1 MSYRK
6 EVESLLGKECINILL
21 NHVRGG
27 KMDDDQMRHFVEHL
41 GELSEMDPNV
51 LFGNHMRRMGR
62 DKERRQ
68 DTELL
73 QAMNDWWENSL
84 RKMTQDR
91 AMDILVQALSKPEV
105 NCKHLA
111 NKLSSGHTQVS
122 IISSEYFALQRCPLK
137 DLEFS

>member
-1 MSYRK
+1 MSHQR
-6 EVESLLGKECINILL
+6 EVESLLGQECINILL

-105 NCKHLA
+105 NSKHLA
-111 NKLSSGHTQVS
+111 NQLSSDNTQVS
-122 IISSEYFALQRCPLK
+122 MAWQHQF
-137 DLEFS
+137 

>member
-1 MSYRK
+1 MSYRR
-6 EVESLLGKECINILL
+6 EVESLLGQECINILL

-84 RKMTQDR
+84 REMTQDR

-105 NCKHLA
+105 NCKHLV
-111 NKLSSGHTQVS
+111 NQLSSGHTQVS
-122 IISSEYFALQRCPLK
+122 MAWQHQF
-137 DLEFS
+137 